1 VEKIMRKAIFV
12 LLLAAVAAAAAT
24 PAKIVLVAGKPS
36 HGPGAHEHNAGV
48 TLLEKFLNQN
58 KGVKAVA
65 VRNGWPEDASVFD
78 GARSIVLYMDGGG
91 GHPLLVGDRMATIA
105 KLAEKGVGLSFLHYT
120 VEVPKEN
127 SGPQF
132 LKWIGG
138 YYERPYSVNPMSEAD
153 LVQASP
159 QHPISRGW
167 KSFHLKD
174 EWYYRIRFDPADR
187 RVTPILTTM
196 LPKDAPNKETVA
208 WVVERADGGRGFGFT
223 GGHFHTNWGVLE
235 FRRLLVNAILWT
247 AKVDVPKNGA
257 RCDLR
262 PGDLERNLDPKRK

>member
-1 VEKIMRKAIFV
+1 MRKSIPIF
-12 LLLAAVAAAAAT
+12 LLFAVAALAAA
-24 PAKIVLVAGKPS
+24 PAKIVLVAGRPS

-48 TLLEKFLNQN
+48 TLLENFLNQN

-65 VRNGWPEDASVFD
+65 VRNGWPEDTSVFD
-78 GARSIVLYMDGGG
+78 GARSIVLYMDGGT
-91 GHPLLVGDRMATIA
+91 GHPLLKGDRMAFIG
-105 KLAEKGVGLSFLHYT
+105 KLADKGVGLAFLHYT

-127 SGPQF
+127 SGPLF

-138 YYERPYSVNPMSEAD
+138 YYERPYSVNPMNEAD
-153 LVQASP
+153 LEQASP
-159 QHPISRGW
+159 KHPISRGW

-174 EWYYRIRFDPADR
+174 EWYYRIRFDPADK

-208 WVVERADGGRGFGFT
+208 WTVQRDDSGRGFGFT

-235 FRRLLVNAILWT
+235 YRRLLVNAILWT
-247 AKVDVPKNGA
+247 AKVNVPRNGA
-257 RCDLR
+257 RCDLE
-262 PGDLERNLDPKRK
+262 PGDLVKNLDPKRR

>member
-1 VEKIMRKAIFV
+1 MRKSILV
-12 LLLAAVAAAAAT
+12 LLLAAVAASAAA
-24 PAKIVLVAGKPS
+24 PAKIVLVAGRPS

-65 VRNGWPEDASVFD
+65 VRNGWPTDETVFE
-78 GARSIVLYMDGGG
+78 GARSIVLYMDGGT
-91 GHPLLVGDRMATIA
+91 GHPLLKGDRMATIA
-105 KLAEKGVGLSFLHYT
+105 RLAEKGVGLAFLHYT

-127 SGPQF
+127 SGPLF

-138 YYERPYSVNPMSEAD
+138 FYERPYSVNPMSDAD

-159 QHPISRGW
+159 KHPISRGW

-174 EWYYRIRFDPADR
+174 EWYYRIRFDPADT

-208 WVVERADGGRGFGFT
+208 WVTERADGGRGFGFT
-223 GGHFHTNWGVLE
+223 GGHFHANWGVLE

-247 AKVDVPKNGA
+247 AKVDVPRNGA
-257 RCDLR
+257 RCDLKPR
-262 PGDLERNLDPKRK
+262 DLERNLDPKRK